1 MNIDDREVR
10 QVDDVVTTL
19 LELAAVVLLAVG
31 AGLVAAALVGGLYG
45 AGVGLMA
52 TAFVLGGVSVV
63 LRRLQR
69 EERPT

>member
-31 AGLVAAALVGGLYG
+31 AGLVATALVGGLYG
-45 AGVGLMA
+45 AGVGLMVVA
-52 TAFVLGGVSVV
+52 LVLGGVSVV

>member
-1 MNIDDREVR
+1 MIVEVR

-31 AGLVAAALVGGLYG
+31 AGLVAAAFVGGLYG
-45 AGVGLMA
+45 VGVGLMVVA
-52 TAFVLGGVSVV
+52 LVLGGVSAV

-69 EERPT
+69 EEQPT